1 MNLEISAPYQE
12 NENYVFNILSNA
24 QKLEH
29 QSTMPYRLHQQGDT
43 FDLSITTKDELQYF
57 NCLRST
63 LIDILFQEQENWFED
78 KFSLDDLDNMF
89 FEYLKP
95 NFRENC
101 IDLKCNFSNEIKLK
115 YESIEK
121 EESYMDILPKLL
133 VHNISFDGKRFY
145 INVECTDF
153 ERIHDTTN
161 TVQVSKGEE
170 NEDKEDTEMY
180 ITSEEEEET
189 LPKVQK
195 ETQDLCEVE
204 LDSNDLETMDMNLSE
219 DDYYIVYK
227 TINQEIKNNI
237 VHSLNNIFESKGINL
252 GDLNINDIIYDSDS
266 DSDTS
271 EESEN
276 DFEENY
282 KTIVSS

>member
-29 QSTMPYRLHQQGDT
+29 QSTMSYRLHKQGDT

-57 NCLRST
+57 NSLRST

-101 IDLKCNFSNEIKLK
+101 IDLKCNFSNKVKLK

-133 VHNISFDGKRFY
+133 IHNISFDGKRFY
-145 INVECTDF
+145 INVECADF

-180 ITSEEEEET
+180 ITSEEEESS
-189 LPKVQK
+189 PKLEEK
-195 ETQDLCEVE
+195 TQDLCEVE
-204 LDSNDLETMDMNLSE
+204 LDSNDLEIMDMNLSE